1 MPREQLIAVIVA
13 VAMFMEQ
20 VDSTIIATALPAIAA
35 DLGTTPLKLNVAVTA
50 YTLALAIF
58 IPVSGWVADRYGAR
72 NVFRAAIVVFM
83 TGSICCAL
91 SDSLITFVAS
101 RILQGMGG
109 AMMTPVARLIILRT
123 APKAQLVRAMSF
135 MSIPG
140 LAGPLFGPPLGG
152 LIVTIA
158 TWHWIFL
165 VNIPIGLL
173 GLVMVTRFI
182 PDIRADEIRPFDFVG
197 MLLIGLGLGGMA
209 FGLSLTR
216 NASVPIAVDLVLAA
230 TGAILMT
237 LYVIRLKYVAD
248 PVLDLRLLRERSV
261 QVGIFSGLLLRVSL
275 GALPFLLPL
284 MFQLGFGMTPLH
296 AGFLV
301 ITTSIGVLLVKP
313 IAPNLLRRFGFRN
326 TLLINGPLV
335 SATFAMIGLLNPG
348 TSLFIIVP
356 FLMFNGFIRSMQF
369 TTLTAITFA
378 DVAQPKMSHATSL
391 LAVSTQLSISIGV
404 AVSALV
410 VELAMQ
416 MHGHQT
422 PKAEDFPFAFLAI
435 AGITL
440 LSFLVSFRLPA
451 DAGAEIAN
459 RVPAASTASGKDMPS
474 PVAAATAVEKPEQ
487 RKAS

>member
-1 MPREQLIAVIVA
+1 MPREQFIAVIVA

-35 DLGTTPLKLNVAVTA
+35 DLGTTPLQLNVAVTA

-83 TGSICCAL
+83 AGSVCCAL
-91 SDSLITFVAS
+91 SDTLTVFVAS

-123 APKAQLVRAMSF
+123 APKAQLIRAMSF

-140 LAGPLFGPPLGG
+140 LAGPMFGPPLGG
-152 LIVTIA
+152 LIVTVA

-173 GLVMVTRFI
+173 GLVMVTRYI
-182 PDIRADEIRPFDFVG
+182 PDIKADRITPFDFVG
-197 MLLIGLGLGGMA
+197 MVLIGFGLGGMA

-216 NASVPIAVDLVLAA
+216 NASVPIAVDVVLAV

-237 LYVIRLKYVAD
+237 LYVIRLKRVAY
-248 PVLDLRLLRERSV
+248 PVLDLGLLRQRSV
-261 QVGIFSGLLLRVSL
+261 QVGVFGGYLFRVSL

-284 MFQLGFGMTPLH
+284 LFQLGFGLTPLQS
-296 AGFLV
+296 GFLV
-301 ITTSIGVLLVKP
+301 ISTSIGVLLVKP
-313 IAPNLLRRFGFRN
+313 IAPNLLRRFGFR
-326 TLLINGPLV
+326 TMLLVNGPIV
-335 SATFAMIGLLNPG
+335 SITFAMIAFFNPMTSFLL
-348 TSLFIIVP
+348 IVP
-356 FLMFNGFIRSMQF
+356 FLIFNGFVRSLQF
-369 TTLTAITFA
+369 TTFSAITFA
-378 DVAQPKMSHATSL
+378 DITPPKMSHATSL
-391 LAVSTQLSISIGV
+391 LAVSSQLSISTGV
-404 AVSALV
+404 AIGALV

-416 MHGHQT
+416 MHGHTT
-422 PKAEDFPFAFLAI
+422 PAAEDFPLAFVVIGAI
-435 AGITL
+435 TAT
-440 LSFLVSFRLPA
+440 SFFVCLRLPR

-459 RVPAASTASGKDMPS
+459 RAPA
-474 PVAAATAVEKPEQ
+474 PVVVEDAVEE